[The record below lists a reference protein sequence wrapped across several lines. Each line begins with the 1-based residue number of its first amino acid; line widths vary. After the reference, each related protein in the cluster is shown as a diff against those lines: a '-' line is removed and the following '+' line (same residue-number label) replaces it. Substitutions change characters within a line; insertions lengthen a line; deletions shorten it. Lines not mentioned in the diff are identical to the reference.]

1 MLFVNARYV
10 LLTYSQ
16 SGDLDPF
23 RVVDHLSALGAE
35 CIIARENHKVRGVHL
50 HAFVDFDRKF
60 RSRNVRIFDVDNKH
74 PNISPSRGTP
84 EKGFDY
90 AIKDGEVVAGG
101 LERPQPRG
109 GMSTGSGSIRNLGP
123 LCESVD
129 EFLGTFAELD
139 FDQCVKS
146 FTNARA
152 FADWYFRPEPERYSN
167 PSGAVFSDP
176 ELDGRAEWLR
186 QSRIGLGDPHIG
198 GGEFRGGSG
207 LRPAGL
213 LNSVSALVG
222 AGR

>member
-23 RVVDHLSALGAE
+23 RVVDHLSTLGGE
-35 CIIARENHKVRGVHL
+35 CIIARENHKVSGVHL

-60 RSRNVRIFDVDNKH
+60 RSRNVRVFDVDGKH

-84 EKGFDY
+84 EKGYDY

-101 LERPQPRG
+101 LERPLPRG
-109 GMSTGSGSIRNLGP
+109 RMSAGSHSIRNIGP

-129 EFLGTFAELD
+129 EFLGAYAELD
-139 FDQCVKS
+139 FEQLVKS
-146 FTNARA
+146 FSNARA

-167 PSGAVFSDP
+167 PEGAVFSDG
-176 ELDGRAEWLR
+176 ELDGRADWLR
-186 QSRIGLGDPHIG
+186 QSRIGCGDPHIG
-198 GGEFRGGSG
+198 GGKS
-207 LRPAGL
+207 
-213 LNSVSALVG
+213 
-222 AGR
+222 